1 MSGVDP
7 TGNGGAMAGFGDL
20 RNLELLVEADFTPVE
35 AVKIST
41 LNGAKWLKAD
51 DRIGSIATGKQADLV
66 VMEGNPAAKISD
78 VRNVRIVFKAGVGYD
93 AEKLLKSVQHTVGLH

>member
-1 MSGVDP
+1 
-7 TGNGGAMAGFGDL
+7 
-20 RNLELLVEADFTPVE
+20 
-35 AVKIST
+35 VKIAT

-66 VMEGNPAAKISD
+66 VIEGNPAARISD

-93 AEKLLKSVQHTVGLH
+93 SEKLLKSVQHTVGLH